1 MKPLALTISPDALR
15 EIRSARLWLA
25 GLDPR
30 SEARFSRRLES
41 LLTQLCEELPGK
53 IATARP
59 PQLDQ
64 KASMGMV
71 RPVFQERFYTSAK
84 KPPRRSNAS
93 TWRVFYALLDADRDR
108 QPERNERGAPIPQTL
123 EVLHVFHAA
132 SSLPWDRIE
141 ALETEVQTFA
151 LETEEQDE
159 ADESPQE
166 TG

>member
-41 LLTQLCEELPGK
+41 LLTQLCEELPGR
-53 IATARP
+53 IATSRP
-59 PQLDQ
+59 PQLDE

-71 RPVFQERFYTSAK
+71 RPVFQERFYTSEK
-84 KPPRRSNAS
+84 KPPPRSNSS
-93 TWRVFYALLDADRDR
+93 TWRVFYGLLDTDGDG
-108 QPERNERGAPIPQTL
+108 QPEAL
-123 EVLHVFHAA
+123 EVLRVYHAA
-132 SSLPWDRIE
+132 AELPWDRIE
-141 ALETEVQTFA
+141 ALETEVQTSA

-159 ADESPQE
+159 ADDSPQE

>member
-1 MKPLALTISPDALR
+1 MKPLTLMIAPDALA
-15 EIRSARLWLA
+15 EIRSARRWLA

-30 SEARFSRRLES
+30 SEVRFARRLEA
-41 LLTQLCEELPGK
+41 LLTQLCEELPAK

-59 PQLDQ
+59 PQLDE

-71 RPVFQERFYTSAK
+71 RPVFQERFYTSAQR
-84 KPPRRSNAS
+84 PPRRSNAS
-93 TWRVFYALLDADRDR
+93 TWRVFYALLDADRDS

-123 EVLHVFHAA
+123 ELLHVFHAA
-132 SSLPWDRIE
+132 ASLPWDRIE
-141 ALETEVQTFA
+141 ALESQ
-151 LETEEQDE
+151 EQDE